1 MANHVEVLLMDS
13 VKKLGKSG
21 EIVKVAPGYA
31 RNYLFTKGLAAPVT
45 EAARRR
51 LEKIQAAR
59 EAERKATLAD
69 AKRRAGVLKDASV
82 TIRAK
87 VAEGENLYGSVSAAD
102 IAQAVSEAYPTAKID
117 KSHVDIEA
125 PFKTTGA
132 FDVPVK
138 IHSEVTATVKV
149 WIVAE

>member
-1 MANHVEVLLMDS
+1 MATEVFLMQD
-13 VKKLGKSG
+13 VDKLGKEG
-21 EIVKVAPGYA
+21 EIVHVADGYA
-31 RNYLFTKGLAAPVT
+31 RNYLLPKHIAEPVT
-45 EAARRR
+45 DAARRR

-102 IAQAVSEAYPTAKID
+102 IAEAVSAAYETAKID
-117 KSHVDIEA
+117 KSVIELEA
-125 PFKTTGA
+125 PFKTTGT

-138 IHSEVTATVKV
+138 LHPEVTATVKV
-149 WIVAE
+149 WVVAE

>member
-1 MANHVEVLLMDS
+1 MATEVFLMQD
-13 VKKLGKSG
+13 VDKLGKEG
-21 EIVKVAPGYA
+21 EIVRVADGYA
-31 RNYLFTKGLAAPVT
+31 RNFLLPKHIAEPVT

-102 IAQAVSEAYPTAKID
+102 IADAVSEAYPTAKID
-117 KSHVDIEA
+117 KSLVDIEA

-138 IHSEVTATVKV
+138 IHPEVTATVKV

>member
-1 MANHVEVLLMDS
+1 MATEVFLMQD
-13 VKKLGKSG
+13 VDKLGKEG
-21 EIVKVAPGYA
+21 EIVRVADGYA
-31 RNYLFTKGLAAPVT
+31 RNFLLPKHIAEPVT

-51 LEKIQAAR
+51 LEKVQAAR

-102 IAQAVSEAYPTAKID
+102 IADAVSEAYPTAKID
-117 KSHVDIEA
+117 KSLVDIEA

-138 IHSEVTATVKV
+138 IHPEVTATVKV

>member
-1 MANHVEVLLMDS
+1 MATEVFLMQD
-13 VKKLGKSG
+13 VDKLGKEG
-21 EIVKVAPGYA
+21 EIVHVADGYA
-31 RNYLFTKGLAAPVT
+31 RNYLLPKHIAEPVT
-45 EAARRR
+45 DAARRR
-51 LEKIQAAR
+51 LEKIQAKR

-102 IAQAVSEAYPTAKID
+102 IADAVCAAYETAKID
-117 KSHVDIEA
+117 KSMVDIEA
-125 PFKTTGA
+125 PFKTTGT

-138 IHSEVTATVKV
+138 LHPEVTATVKV
-149 WIVAE
+149 WVVAE

>member
-1 MANHVEVLLMDS
+1 MATEVFLMQD
-13 VKKLGKSG
+13 VDKLGKEG
-21 EIVKVAPGYA
+21 DVVQVADGYA
-31 RNYLFTKGLAAPVT
+31 RNYLLPKHIAEPVT
-45 EAARRR
+45 PAARRR

-69 AKRRAGVLKDASV
+69 AKRRAGILKDASV

-102 IAQAVSEAYPTAKID
+102 IAAAVSEAFPEAKID
-117 KSHVDIEA
+117 KSHVEIEA

-138 IHSEVTATVKV
+138 IHPEVSATVKV
-149 WIVAE
+149 WVVAE

>member
-1 MANHVEVLLMDS
+1 MAIEVFLMQD
-13 VKKLGKSG
+13 VDKLGKEG
-21 EIVKVAPGYA
+21 EIVRVAGGYA
-31 RNYLFTKGLAAPVT
+31 RNYLLPKHIAEPVT

-69 AKRRAGVLKDASV
+69 AKRRAAVLKDASV

-102 IAQAVSEAYPTAKID
+102 IAEAVSEAYPTAKID
-117 KSHVDIEA
+117 KSIVDIEA

-138 IHSEVTATVKV
+138 IHPEVTATVKV
-149 WIVAE
+149 WVVAE

>member
-1 MANHVEVLLMDS
+1 MATEVFLMQD
-13 VKKLGKSG
+13 VDKLGKEG
-21 EIVKVAPGYA
+21 EIVRVADGYA
-31 RNYLFTKGLAAPVT
+31 RNFLLPKHIAEPVT
-45 EAARRR
+45 EAAKRR

-82 TIRAK
+82 TLREK
-87 VAEGENLYGSVSAAD
+87 VAEGENLYGSVTAAD
-102 IAQAVSEAYPTAKID
+102 IAAAVSEAYPTAKID
-117 KSHVDIEA
+117 KAMVEIEA

-132 FDVPVK
+132 FDVVVK
-138 IHSEVTATVKV
+138 IHPEVSASVKV